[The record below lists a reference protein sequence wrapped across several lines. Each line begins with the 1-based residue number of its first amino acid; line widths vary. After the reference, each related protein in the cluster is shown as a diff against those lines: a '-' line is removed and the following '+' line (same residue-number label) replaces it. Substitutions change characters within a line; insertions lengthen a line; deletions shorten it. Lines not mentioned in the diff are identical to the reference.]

1 MDPFPPAVLAQK
13 GSLFLTRPTMYHY
26 MSTREELERAAADLF
41 EVVASGKVKIEIGQ
55 RFPLKE
61 VAEAHRQLEAR
72 RTIGST
78 VLMV

>member
-1 MDPFPPAVLAQK
+1 VDPFPPAVLAQK